1 MVLDHTGNRVAP
13 LSLECLT
20 RARGLPAGWRASPGA
35 TGGTWEAGYGA
46 SGLHTVVALGG
57 GRPGPAMA
65 AAIAAQIAVGNTPD
79 AILIPHNHD
88 GRDIAA
94 RLSVK
99 IDRPVL
105 TNVIGLEDLTG
116 WC

>member
-1 MVLDHTGNRVAP
+1 
-13 LSLECLT
+13 
-20 RARGLPAGWRASPGA
+20 
-35 TGGTWEAGYGA
+35 
-46 SGLHTVVALGG
+46 
-57 GRPGPAMA
+57 MA
-65 AAIAAQIAVGNTPD
+65 AAIAAQIAAGNTPD

-105 TNVIGLEDLTG
+105 TNVIGLEDRDGLVTEHSIFGGSQMLTARFTDDG
-116 WC
+116 PGIFVVRERTRSRLRTAVAYRLRSTPGKCPTSERPTAP